1 MPPIGDMRE
10 SWHWL
15 GELAAGA
22 RGGAGNGAPA
32 WQNLDAIIDA
42 MVAEFPEL
50 RGVREAA
57 PNAAFRINGLRV
69 PRKSIRES
77 GRTAVTANIDLHE
90 PRPAQDPDSPLSYT
104 MEGLGRGAPP
114 ALFARFWSPGWNS
127 DQSLNKFQSEVGG
140 QLVGGD
146 PGVRLVEAPS
156 RSAGTYF
163 AAIPAAPAA
172 RDGLLLLVPRYHVF
186 GSEELSVLV
195 TRGGRAVPERLHR
208 SFPQRSGEPWAGRRA
223 DRARHHRARRDD
235 GPDRRHQGASRRR
248 GRGALRQ
255 VRPDRDP
262 APCPGPHCE
271 EAAHERC
278 RPVDPRHPRSPGR
291 RPAVC
296 RRDDLVRAPAPCAFS
311 RSVTDPTGPGPFGVL
326 QVVADMLKIFTKENW
341 IPPFAE
347 KAVFVI
353 APSIIMITTLASFA
367 VIPIAPAILVSDL
380 DVGLL
385 FFLAMSSFAVYSVA
399 LAGWAS
405 NNKYSLLGSI
415 RAVGQMVSY
424 EVFMGL
430 SLMGVVLMAGSFSLQ
445 DIVTAQK
452 GMWYVVPQFVGFVV
466 FFIAG
471 LAETRRIPFDLPE
484 AESELVAG
492 YHTEYSGFKFAMFY
506 VGEYIGITLISMMI
520 VTLFFGGWQGPYLPP
535 IVWFLVKTLA
545 FVAFFILVRSALPRP
560 RYDQLL
566 AFGWKLMLPLALV
579 NLAVT
584 GGIVL
589 AVGR

>member
-1 MPPIGDMRE
+1 MSAVGLSIVVI
-10 SWHWL
+10 L
-15 GELAAGA
+15 GVLVGALLFAAGMIWFE
-22 RGGAGNGAPA
+22 RR
-32 WQNLDAIIDA
+32 L
-42 MVAEFPEL
+42 L
-50 RGVREAA
+50 
-57 PNAAFRINGLRV
+57 
-69 PRKSIRES
+69 
-77 GRTAVTANIDLHE
+77 
-90 PRPAQDPDSPLSYT
+90 
-104 MEGLGRGAPP
+104 
-114 ALFARFWSPGWNS
+114 ALF
-127 DQSLNKFQSEVGG
+127 QE
-140 QLVGGD
+140 
-146 PGVRLVEAPS
+146 
-156 RSAGTYF
+156 
-163 AAIPAAPAA
+163 
-172 RDGLLLLVPRYHVF
+172 RY
-186 GSEELSVLV
+186 GPN
-195 TRGGRAVPERLHR
+195 RA
-208 SFPQRSGEPWAGRRA
+208 
-223 DRARHHRARRDD
+223 
-235 GPDRRHQGASRRR
+235 
-248 GRGALRQ
+248 
-255 VRPDRDP
+255 
-262 APCPGPHCE
+262 
-271 EAAHERC
+271 
-278 RPVDPRHPRSPGR
+278 
-291 RPAVC
+291 
-296 RRDDLVRAPAPCAFS
+296 
-311 RSVTDPTGPGPFGVL
+311 GPFGVL

-367 VIPIAPAILVSDL
+367 VIPIAPAILVSDI

-430 SLMGVVLMAGSFSLQ
+430 SLMGVVLMAGSFSMQ
-445 DIVTAQK
+445 DIVSAQK
-452 GMWYVVPQFVGFVV
+452 GMWNVVPQFVGFVV

-484 AESELVAG
+484 AESVLVAG

-520 VTLFFGGWQGPYLPP
+520 VTLFFGGWQGPWLPP

-545 FVAFFILVRSALPRP
+545 FVAFFILVRAALPRP

-566 AFGWKLMLPLALV
+566 AFGWKLMLPLALA

-584 GGIVL
+584 GGIIL

>member
-1 MPPIGDMRE
+1 MSAVGLSIVVI
-10 SWHWL
+10 L
-15 GELAAGA
+15 GVLVGALLFAAGMIWFE
-22 RGGAGNGAPA
+22 RR
-32 WQNLDAIIDA
+32 L
-42 MVAEFPEL
+42 L
-50 RGVREAA
+50 
-57 PNAAFRINGLRV
+57 
-69 PRKSIRES
+69 
-77 GRTAVTANIDLHE
+77 
-90 PRPAQDPDSPLSYT
+90 
-104 MEGLGRGAPP
+104 
-114 ALFARFWSPGWNS
+114 ALF
-127 DQSLNKFQSEVGG
+127 QE
-140 QLVGGD
+140 
-146 PGVRLVEAPS
+146 
-156 RSAGTYF
+156 
-163 AAIPAAPAA
+163 
-172 RDGLLLLVPRYHVF
+172 RY
-186 GSEELSVLV
+186 GPN
-195 TRGGRAVPERLHR
+195 RA
-208 SFPQRSGEPWAGRRA
+208 
-223 DRARHHRARRDD
+223 
-235 GPDRRHQGASRRR
+235 
-248 GRGALRQ
+248 
-255 VRPDRDP
+255 
-262 APCPGPHCE
+262 
-271 EAAHERC
+271 
-278 RPVDPRHPRSPGR
+278 
-291 RPAVC
+291 
-296 RRDDLVRAPAPCAFS
+296 
-311 RSVTDPTGPGPFGVL
+311 GPFGVL

-367 VIPIAPAILVSDL
+367 VIPIAPAILVSDI

-430 SLMGVVLMAGSFSLQ
+430 SLMGVVLMAGSFSMQ
-445 DIVTAQK
+445 DIVSAQK
-452 GMWYVVPQFVGFVV
+452 GMWNVVPQFVGFVV

-520 VTLFFGGWQGPYLPP
+520 VTLFFGGWQGPWLPP

-545 FVAFFILVRSALPRP
+545 FVAFFILVRAALPRP

-566 AFGWKLMLPLALV
+566 AFGWKLMLPLALA

-584 GGIVL
+584 GGIIL